1 VVGFTLLMFWRS
13 RVAGVFSAIGLS
25 GPRDGRR
32 VRAILLGIAMGV
44 AAGVIAFCYLLAIR
58 HFPELERVRRPTEEL
73 TYVRG
78 WWLVLLGVI
87 AAPLF
92 EEFIFRGLVFRGMRR
107 SLPARWSIAG
117 SAAVFAICHPPLS
130 VIPVFAMGVLA
141 ALGFEITGWIVTPI
155 CVHMTYNGLVLLAG
169 HLQHGRHF

>member
-1 VVGFTLLMFWRS
+1 
-13 RVAGVFSAIGLS
+13 
-25 GPRDGRR
+25 
-32 VRAILLGIAMGV
+32 
-44 AAGVIAFCYLLAIR
+44 
-58 HFPELERVRRPTEEL
+58 
-73 TYVRG
+73 
-78 WWLVLLGVI
+78 
-87 AAPLF
+87 
-92 EEFIFRGLVFRGMRR
+92 MRR